1 MPEFDPRFFEAHYG
15 EAQPVALIGAGCR
28 FAGASDP
35 FAFWR
40 RLSDGETLSRPV
52 TAEDLTRAGFDP
64 GLLDQ
69 PGFVPVASVVEEAEA
84 FDAEFFGTSPAE
96 AASIDPQQR
105 LFLTCAWE
113 ALEMAGLAGQA
124 AGARIGVFGAAR
136 MSTYALPTRGDV
148 LDLASPLTF
157 QRLIGNDKDYLASR
171 VAYKL
176 GLTGPALTVQ
186 TACSSSLVAIHVA
199 CEQLRSGECDLA
211 LAGGAALTF
220 PMDAGYRHRPGMIF
234 SADGRCRPF
243 DAQADGTFVGN
254 GVAVVLLKPLR
265 RALEDG
271 DPVIAVLRG
280 SAVNNDGSG
289 KAGYTAPSL
298 AGQQAV
304 IEEALALSGLS
315 PDAVGMVET
324 HGTGT
329 PLGDPIEIEALAR
342 AFGSSSGRQ
351 EPCVIGALKANTGH
365 LDTTAGVAALLK
377 AAFAVREGQIPPL
390 VNFREP
396 NPALRLE
403 ETPFIIPQA
412 LMPWPARQRVAGV
425 SAFGIGG
432 TNCHVVVERLPPELE
447 GPAEAVEASGP
458 FLLSARDEAGLRA
471 LAARHAERLLDGMP
485 EAVLPAYV
493 ATLSAARTRLPHRLA
508 VAADDPVEL
517 GAILRDV
524 AEVGAQ
530 APALVAKAA
539 YGCTVWGIGIT
550 EDALDAL
557 LREDRPR
564 PRDIGSRLA
573 LAPVALLAGRMHR
586 STATEAGTDISGTD
600 QWNTLA
606 AAARASAA
614 NRAAGYDWSGLSEEE
629 RGVAALHAIYVA
641 RAFSELGVFADP
653 AARLDRDAVMRAGG
667 IPERFRDLVGRL
679 LRGLAAEGCLTRD
692 GVGYG
697 NLREP
702 VPSDPD
708 ALLDGMRRRGYRR
721 LADLVARTGPQ
732 LAAMLSGSGNPVSI
746 VFPGGAS
753 DDVEE
758 MYERQRDSLYLNAI
772 AADAVAAL
780 VAERPAQAPLRVLE
794 IGAGTGGTT
803 SALLPVLPPERTA
816 YTFTDLGPLFLR
828 RAERKFAA
836 YPFLRFAPFDL
847 EDDPAAQ
854 GFSAASFDL
863 IVAANVIHNAR
874 DLKAALARQ
883 RALLAPG
890 GVLLLREITRPKP
903 LFDFVFGPLVPELA
917 DSEFRDGELFPS
929 LTRWGEAL
937 SAAGFAHWS
946 AAVGEDL
953 APFALGEQILIA
965 RAPEARRQALTPAA
979 AEPPAQDAASLLAAL
994 VEGKGDGHWTLA
1006 DLTFFPRSSRAAT
1019 IRGEAEGRLFLRD
1032 GASGALLAQARHAIR
1047 PAPVRSSSTDG
1058 SFTRTEGGLRV
1069 TLARALSAFDLEG
1082 PLTIDALSA
1091 AGSLGA
1097 GLVGYAGTRRTDG
1110 RIDLILAD
1118 EADRP
1123 VLHLVGAARWD
1134 PAAASLHGWTW
1145 AGLEASPPLAPSRVL
1160 TFDGAPSPT
1169 ARRLGLGPDDAATAP
1184 VPPADDRVLL
1194 DLSGRPTKFGAAD
1207 YARLIG
1213 TLDRLGA
1220 EGAAIDILTT
1230 GALAALPAEPI
1241 SRPDLAGLVGLL
1253 RVLRRERPAL
1263 RLRLV
1268 DSDAPL
1274 AALPAERAGEDL
1286 LAHRAGSYLAPRLVP
1301 VHCAQIHGVQAL
1313 SAEPEATSAQG
1324 SAPQASASR
1333 QGTRA
1338 RSSFDGDALHILTG
1352 GLSPLALTL
1361 AEDLAERGARRLW
1374 LLSRRPADPA
1384 ERHRLDLM
1392 RGGGAEVRLLDA
1404 IDVGEAHALDDALEA
1419 ACAAPGRIGR
1429 IYHLAGILDDGPLAD
1444 FDAARLDRVLA
1455 AKVEGARTLI
1465 AALPRLRPEAL
1476 VLFSSA
1482 ATLFGPPGQGA
1493 HALANAI
1500 LEGLATQAAAEG
1512 WAVKALAWGFWD
1524 EGRTSRAE
1532 LGIRLAEQGMRG
1544 LAPAEGIALLEAA
1557 LAQPEPVLAPMCVD
1571 WERLQLV
1578 GALPNA
1584 FSAFRARGTE
1594 AAQAAASG
1602 RADPAAS
1609 PSVEAHLRRTLGAL
1623 LKVDPAGLDGDANLV
1638 ALGLDSLMFL
1648 EFSQGLKRDLGIE
1661 VSAETALRYDT
1672 LNALAAHLG
1681 DRGAAG
1687 GGRVAATLRRELAA
1701 LLRRPEAEID
1711 PVSNLVQLGMDSL
1724 IFLELTERIDRA
1736 LGVRISAETALQHD
1750 TLGRL
1755 AEAIEAQLGESAE
1768 QSGPADP
1775 LRRALAALGGE
1786 RPGLLLDNGDLRPDP
1801 STMQFALSP
1810 LQRDGFQ
1817 RRARGRLGGIARH
1830 LYVEYDKPAA
1840 FDLAGFE
1847 RAWNRVVARHP
1858 ALRTEIDPD
1867 GTCRILPAVPPYR
1880 IECEDVRALDPAA
1893 RDRRLAA
1900 LRERMSHQRLNLA
1913 MWPHFE
1919 LRATR
1924 IDAETIRLHLDIDT
1938 TMVDIES
1945 FQVILREID
1954 VELRQSGR
1962 ALPPLGFSPADY
1974 RRGATLV
1981 ADHAPAVPSVALP
1994 PPDLPLEGRPDALD
2008 ALRFA
2013 IRREALPRG
2022 RWLRIRET
2030 GAARGLTPSA
2040 VLLSAFGAALAPW
2053 LGSQTR
2059 FALGLAY
2066 FDRKPLHAEVMNLVV
2081 DASAIMPVTLDIGA
2095 AVSFFGLADTVQAQ
2109 IDGRLALGS
2118 FDTPPLN
2125 LPVVFTSLLGL
2136 RRTYALP
2143 ESADPTLGMPSYEYA
2158 AQPGCVLH
2166 AQALEEQRELLFN
2179 LDWVEGLLPDL
2190 AGEALTIGFGAVLD
2204 RLAGPAEAWQVPLA
2218 RLSPA
2223 DPDIDGFRA
2232 QARETLVPAWTGAGL

>member
-1 MPEFDPRFFEAHYG
+1 MSDFDPRFFEAHYG

-40 RLSDGETLSRPV
+40 RLTDGETLSRPV

-64 GLLDQ
+64 GLLAQ

-84 FDAEFFGTSPAE
+84 FDAAFFTMSPGEAE
-96 AASIDPQQR
+96 SIDPQQR

-113 ALEMAGLAGQA
+113 ALEMAGLAGAA

-136 MSTYALPTRGDV
+136 MSTYALPTRDDV

-157 QRLIGNDKDYLASR
+157 QSLIGNDKDYLASR

-220 PMDAGYRHRPGMIF
+220 PMQAGYRHRPGMIF
-234 SADGRCRPF
+234 SADGQCRPF
-243 DAQADGTFVGN
+243 DARADGTFVGN

-289 KAGYTAPSL
+289 KAGFTAPSL
-298 AGQQAV
+298 AGQRAV

-315 PDAVGMVET
+315 ADAVGLVET

-329 PLGDPIEIEALAR
+329 PLGDPIEIEALAL
-342 AFGSSSGRQ
+342 AFGSGEGRR
-351 EPCVIGALKANTGH
+351 ERCALGALKANTGH
-365 LDTTAGVAALLK
+365 LDTAAGVAALLK
-377 AAFAVREGQIPPL
+377 AAFAVRKGQIPPL
-390 VNFREP
+390 VNFRAP

-403 ETPFIIPQA
+403 ETPFTVPQT
-412 LMPWPARQRVAGV
+412 LTPWPAQRRVAGV

-447 GPAEAVEASGP
+447 GAAATAGASSP
-458 FLLSARDEAGLRA
+458 LLLSARDEAGLRV

-485 EAVLPAYV
+485 EAALPAYA
-493 ATLSAARTRLPHRLA
+493 ATLSVARTRLPHRLA
-508 VAADDPVEL
+508 VAAGDPVEL

-524 AEVGAQ
+524 AEMGAD
-530 APALVAKAA
+530 APGLVAKAA
-539 YGCTVWGIGIT
+539 DGRSAWGIGIT
-550 EDALDAL
+550 EDALTTL
-557 LREDRPR
+557 LREDGPGPR
-564 PRDIGSRLA
+564 AAGGRLA
-573 LAPVALLAGRMHR
+573 LAPVALLTGRVHR
-586 STATEAGTDISGTD
+586 SAASGPGTEPAGTDS
-600 QWNTLA
+600 WSTLA

-614 NRAAGYDWSGLSEEE
+614 DHAAGYDWSGLPEEE

-641 RAFSELGVFADP
+641 RAFTELGVFADP
-653 AARLDRDAVMRAGG
+653 AARLDRDAVMRACG

-679 LRGLAAEGCLTRD
+679 LRDLTAAGCLVRD
-692 GVGYG
+692 GAGYG
-697 NLREP
+697 DLRPP

-732 LAAMLSGSGNPVSI
+732 LAAMLSGTGNPVAI

-758 MYERQRDSLYLNAI
+758 MYERQRDSLYLNAV

-780 VAERPAQAPLRVLE
+780 VAARPARAPLRILE

-847 EDDPAAQ
+847 EGEPAAQ

-863 IVAANVIHNAR
+863 IVAANVVHNAR
-874 DLKAALARQ
+874 DLRAALARL
-883 RALLAPG
+883 RGLLAPG

-917 DSEFRDGELFPS
+917 DSAFRDGELFPS
-929 LTRWGEAL
+929 LARWGEAL
-937 SAAGFAHWS
+937 SAAGFAQWG

-965 RAPEARRQALTPAA
+965 RAPEARLERPAPALTAAPTA
-979 AEPPAQDAASLLAAL
+979 AEPPAQDAASLITAL
-994 VEGKGDGHWTLA
+994 VEGKGEGHWTLA
-1006 DLTFFPRSSRAAT
+1006 DLTLFPHSGPGAA
-1019 IRGEAEGRLFLRD
+1019 IRGEVEGRLFLRD
-1032 GASGALLAQARHAIR
+1032 GTSGVRLAQARPAFR
-1047 PAPVRSSSTDG
+1047 PGPHRPSSAEG
-1058 SFTRTEGGLRV
+1058 PFTRTESDLRGALGL
-1069 TLARALSAFDLEG
+1069 ALSAFELDG
-1082 PLTIDALSA
+1082 SLTIDTLSA
-1091 AGSLGA
+1091 TGPFGTGTL
-1097 GLVGYAGTRRTDG
+1097 GYAGTRRADG
-1110 RIDLILAD
+1110 RIDLTLAG
-1118 EADRP
+1118 EGDRP
-1123 VLHLVGAARWD
+1123 VLHCVGVARRD
-1134 PAAASLHGWTW
+1134 PTAASLHGWTW
-1145 AGLEASPPLAPSRVL
+1145 VGLDAAPSLTPSRVL

-1169 ARRLGLGPDDAATAP
+1169 ARTLGIEPEDAGTAL
-1184 VPPADDRVLL
+1184 VPSADSRVLL
-1194 DLSGRPTKFGAAD
+1194 DLTGQEAAFGPAD
-1207 YARLIG
+1207 YVRLVAA
-1213 TLDRLGA
+1213 LDRLGA
-1220 EGAAIDILTT
+1220 EGGAIDILTM
-1230 GALAALPAEPI
+1230 GAFAALPAEPV
-1241 SRPDLAGLVGLL
+1241 SRPDLAGLAGLL
-1253 RVLRRERPAL
+1253 CVLRRERPAL

-1268 DSDAPL
+1268 DSDTPL
-1274 AALPAERAGEDL
+1274 AALPAERAGEDWL
-1286 LAHRAGSYLAPRLVP
+1286 VHRAGSALAPRLVP
-1301 VHCAQIHGVQAL
+1301 FHSAGAQQ
-1313 SAEPEATSAQG
+1313 E
-1324 SAPQASASR
+1324 SASQ
-1333 QGTRA
+1333 QGRRA
-1338 RSSFDGDALHILTG
+1338 RSPVDAEALHILTG

-1361 AEDLAERGARRLW
+1361 AEDLAKRGARRIW

-1384 ERHRLDLM
+1384 ERHRLDRM

-1404 IDVGEAHALDDALEA
+1404 VDVGAAHALDGALDAA
-1419 ACAAPGRIGR
+1419 HAAPGRIGR
-1429 IYHLAGILDDGPLAD
+1429 LYHLAGILDDGPLAD
-1444 FDAARLDRVLA
+1444 LDATRLERVLA

-1500 LEGLATQAAAEG
+1500 LEGLAAQAASEG
-1512 WAVKALAWGFWD
+1512 WPVKALAWGYWD
-1524 EGRTSRAE
+1524 EGRTARAE
-1532 LGIRLAEQGMRG
+1532 LGLRLAEQGMGG
-1544 LAPAEGIALLEAA
+1544 LAPADGIALLDAA
-1557 LAQPEPVLAPMCVD
+1557 LAQPEPVLAPMRID
-1571 WERLQLV
+1571 WARLQQG

-1584 FSAFRARGTE
+1584 FSAFRTSETE
-1594 AAQAAASG
+1594 ATTALGTAVSS
-1602 RADPAAS
+1602 DPTGI
-1609 PSVEAHLRRTLGAL
+1609 EAHLRRALGGV
-1623 LKVDPAGLDGDANLV
+1623 LKLDPAKLDGDANLV

-1661 VSAETALRYDT
+1661 LSAETALRYDT

-1681 DRGAAG
+1681 EGQEAPPDD
-1687 GGRVAATLRRELAA
+1687 RVAATLRRELAA

-1711 PVSNLVQLGMDSL
+1711 PASNLVQLGMDSL

-1755 AEAIEAQLGESAE
+1755 AAAIEE
-1768 QSGPADP
+1768 QAGGSRARSHPGDQ
-1775 LRRALAALGGE
+1775 LRRALAALGRE

-1801 STMQFALSP
+1801 STERFALSP
-1810 LQRDGFQ
+1810 LQRAGFE
-1817 RRARGRLGGIARH
+1817 RRERGRLGGVARH

-1840 FDLAGFE
+1840 FDRAGFE

-1867 GTCRILPAVPPYR
+1867 GTCRILPAVPPYP
-1880 IECEDVRALDPAA
+1880 IECEDIRALDPAA
-1893 RDRRLAA
+1893 RQRRLAD
-1900 LRERMSHQRLNLA
+1900 LRARMSHQRLDLA
-1913 MWPHFE
+1913 IWPHFE

-1938 TMVDIES
+1938 TLIDIES

-1954 VELRQSGR
+1954 VDLRPSGR

-1974 RRGATLV
+1974 RRGGALV
-1981 ADHAPAVPSVALP
+1981 ADHAPALPSVTLS
-1994 PPDLPLEGRPDALD
+1994 PPDLPLDGSPDAL
-2008 ALRFA
+2008 ASVRFA
-2013 IRREALPRG
+2013 IRREALPRE

-2030 GAARGLTPSA
+2030 GAARGLSPSA
-2040 VLLSAFGAALAPW
+2040 VLLAAFGAALAPW
-2053 LGSQTR
+2053 LGPQTR

-2066 FDRKPLHAEVMNLVV
+2066 FDRKPLHAEVMNLVL
-2081 DASAIMPVTLDIGA
+2081 DASAIMPVALDIGA
-2095 AVSFFGLADTVQAQ
+2095 QTSFAGLADTVQAQ

-2118 FDTPPLN
+2118 FDTPPLT

-2204 RLAGPAEAWQVPLA
+2204 RLAGPAEAWQAPLA

-2223 DPDIDGFRA
+2223 DPEIDAFRA